1 MNIQLWAKRWG
12 LPDQAVQELHQ
23 ALGLVNTNP
32 EAPAVGNNEA
42 AVQVRIRL
50 EASDK
55 GAILWRNNVGALRDD
70 RGVPVRYGLANESK
84 AMNEAIKSSDL
95 IGIKPVLIGPE
106 HVGQTIGQFVAREI
120 KEPTWKYTGTKR
132 ETAQLRFLN
141 LVLSMGGDAC
151 FATGEGTL

>member
-1 MNIQLWAKRWG
+1 MNIQSWAKKWG
-12 LPDQAVQELHQ
+12 VSPEALKELHM
-23 ALGLVNTNP
+23 ALGLVNTDP
-32 EAPAVGNNEA
+32 TTPAVGNNEA

-55 GAILWRNNVGALRDD
+55 GGILWRNNVGALKDL

-95 IGIKPVLIGPE
+95 IGIRPVVIQPY
-106 HVGQTIGQFVAREI
+106 HVGQTLGQFVAREV
-120 KEPTWKYTGTKR
+120 KEPTWEYSATLH
-132 ETAQLRFLN
+132 EVAQLRFLN
-141 LVLSMGGDAC
+141 LVASLGGDAC